1 MKRGPS
7 QVALALT
14 RLLNAF
20 TWGDATQSFSA
31 RCGYALYRQKDWALE
46 VVPLID
52 LIFGAGHCV
61 REAQREG
68 LIPAGWSPVT
78 D

>member
-7 QVALALT
+7 QIALALT
-14 RLLNAF
+14 QLLNALS
-20 TWGDATQSFSA
+20 WGDATHSLSA
-31 RCGYALYRQKDWALE
+31 RCGYALYRQKDWAME
-46 VVPLID
+46 AAPLID

-61 REAQREG
+61 REAQRER
-68 LIPAGWSPVT
+68 LIPAGWSPVH